1 MTKENEMINL
11 LILEDEQ
18 NFCNIIYYI
27 QQIILENIFSHGKLM
42 HEGRLET
49 KERRI
54 EQKNN

>member
-49 KERRI
+49 KERKI
-54 EQKNN
+54 E